1 MQPSGTW
8 RSVGRRWS
16 GRTAAM
22 RCGSGYEVAGSAHE
36 GSGASSNNASERSR
50 TRSAIHT
57 RRTFSRAAPT
67 CAACKISSDTRN
79 SRRLSYTLRSRA
91 STYERHMSGA
101 IHVHERGEDEL
112 AALWER
118 FKSDGD
124 QRAREGLILHF
135 SPLVKFVAGRLGSGL
150 PRNVDPGDLVSYGTF
165 GLIDAIDKFE
175 PERGYKFET
184 YAVNRIKGAILD
196 ELRALDWV
204 PRSVRARAREIQRS
218 MSELEHAL
226 QRSATDQELADHMDM
241 PLETL
246 RDQLG
251 ELSTLGFVALDE
263 LLNPDERD
271 SAAVGDVVPDQQ
283 AFDPS
288 GAFEREETRYLLADS
303 INRLPERDR
312 LVVTLYYFE
321 GLTLAEI
328 GTVLDVTESR
338 VCQIHTKAV
347 LSLRNRFIEPS
358 F

>member
-1 MQPSGTW
+1 M
-8 RSVGRRWS
+8 
-16 GRTAAM
+16 
-22 RCGSGYEVAGSAHE
+22 
-36 GSGASSNNASERSR
+36 
-50 TRSAIHT
+50 
-57 RRTFSRAAPT
+57 
-67 CAACKISSDTRN
+67 
-79 SRRLSYTLRSRA
+79 
-91 STYERHMSGA
+91 
-101 IHVHERGEDEL
+101 HERGEDEL

-218 MSELEHAL
+218 MSELEHSL
-226 QRSATDQELADHMDM
+226 QRSATEQELADHMDI
-241 PLETL
+241 PVETL

-271 SAAVGDVVPDQQ
+271 SAAVGDIVPDAA

-288 GAFEREETRYLLADS
+288 GSFEREETRYLLADS

-321 GLTLAEI
+321 GLTLSEI
-328 GTVLDVTESR
+328 GTVLNVTESR